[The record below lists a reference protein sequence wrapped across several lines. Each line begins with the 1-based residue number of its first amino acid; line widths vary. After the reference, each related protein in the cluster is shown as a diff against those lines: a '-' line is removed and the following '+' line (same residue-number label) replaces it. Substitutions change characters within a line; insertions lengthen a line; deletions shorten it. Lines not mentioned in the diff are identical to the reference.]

1 MYAATQGYSLELW
14 TPIISNL
21 IAAIF
26 LFRRRFLVFA
36 RCLDILAIAWKMVEG
51 EVLYRKGLVGAGLE
65 SLREAARLDDAL
77 PYDEPW
83 GWMQPA
89 RHALGALLLEQGRA
103 AEAAEVHVD
112 FPRRVLQFNLCD
124 RC

>member
-1 MYAATQGYSLELW
+1 M
-14 TPIISNL
+14 
-21 IAAIF
+21 F
-26 LFRRRFLVFA
+26 LVFVFAFLVFA

-103 AEAAEVHVD
+103 AEAAEVHVVD
-112 FPRRVLQFNLCD
+112 FCIMCLQFNLCD
-124 RC
+124 R

>member
-1 MYAATQGYSLELW
+1 M
-14 TPIISNL
+14 
-21 IAAIF
+21 F
-26 LFRRRFLVFA
+26 LVFVFAFLVFA

-103 AEAAEVHVD
+103 AEAAEVHVVD
-112 FPRRVLQFNLCD
+112 LNFGVLSSICAIAD
-124 RC
+124 RFEMVFSCFSYAFLQCLLVG